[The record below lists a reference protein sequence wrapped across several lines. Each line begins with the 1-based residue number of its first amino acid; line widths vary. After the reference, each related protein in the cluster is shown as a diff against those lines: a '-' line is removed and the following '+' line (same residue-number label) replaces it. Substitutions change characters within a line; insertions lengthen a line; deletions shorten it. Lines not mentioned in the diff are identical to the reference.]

1 MPIAPP
7 ELPDPLTPPP
17 IPPVRVPAEPP
28 AWPIKTVGLA
38 LLMGFLA
45 QALAFRHQPGIGA
58 AAAGILLAIAL
69 QYGPSKTTPNRW
81 LVGAAVA
88 LFASVAIRSSE
99 TLVTLNLAAGMGT
112 LALATYSTLR
122 PVATWNVTQTV
133 LGIFSPI
140 LGAAAF
146 GPSIT
151 LRSMRGH
158 RIGGIARILIGIG
171 FGAPILLI
179 FAALFASADEVFSEF
194 IERVVSIEAI
204 GDVFEHGLWTLFVG
218 VGLVGLWAFSSRV
231 DKTLLDVERSPMGRS
246 VETATVL
253 VLLNAMFATF
263 LVIQVGYLFGGVDEN
278 PVTVAEHA
286 RRGFFELVSVASL
299 VLAVVLL
306 AGAVGHAA
314 PVRSRTVNRLSLTL
328 IGLTGLVLVS
338 AVQRMLSYWSA
349 FGLTE
354 LRLYTT
360 VFMLWVA
367 VALVAMWFAILR
379 ADTKPFVRVVLSVA
393 LALLLGLTLA
403 NPDRMITETNLA
415 RQGPIETDTAYLG
428 GLSWDRA
435 PVTVDYLITH
445 DLVCD
450 FRFRTDLDN
459 DMDRLNERL
468 SESWLSASWSST
480 RARTAYA
487 RLPPCP

>member
-7 ELPDPLTPPP
+7 ELPNTLTPPP
-17 IPPVRVPAEPP
+17 IPPVRVRAEPP

-38 LLMGFLA
+38 MLVGFLV

-58 AAAGILLAIAL
+58 AAAGTLVAVALLF
-69 QYGPSKTTPNRW
+69 GPSKTPPNRW
-81 LVGAAVA
+81 LVGASVA

-99 TLVTLNLAAGMGT
+99 VLVTLNLAAGMGAM
-112 LALATYSTLR
+112 ALATYSTLR

-133 LGIFSPI
+133 LGISAPI
-140 LGAAAF
+140 LGAGAF

-158 RIGGIARILIGIG
+158 RIGGISRVLIGIG
-171 FGAPILLI
+171 FGAPILLV

-194 IERVVSIEAI
+194 IQEIVSIEAI
-204 GDVFEHGLWTLFVG
+204 GDVFEHGFWTLLVG
-218 VGLVGLWAFSSRV
+218 AGLVGLWAFSSRV
-231 DKTLLDVERSPMGRS
+231 DKTLLDIERSPLGRS

-253 VLLNAMFATF
+253 ILLNAMFVTF
-263 LVIQVGYLFGGVDEN
+263 LVIQIGYLFGGVDEN
-278 PVTVAEHA
+278 PVTLAEHA

-306 AGAVGHAA
+306 ASAVGHNAA
-314 PVRSRTVNRLSLTL
+314 ARSRTVDGLSLTL
-328 IGLTGLVLVS
+328 IGLTGFVLVS
-338 AVQRMLSYWSA
+338 AVQRMLSYWGA

-367 VALVAMWFAILR
+367 VALVAMWIAILR
-379 ADTKPFVRVVLSVA
+379 ADTRPFVRVVLSVA
-393 LALLLGLTLA
+393 LALLLGMTIA

-415 RQGPIETDTAYLG
+415 RQGPLETDTAYLAT
-428 GLSWDRA
+428 LSWDRVPA
-435 PVTVDYLITH
+435 TVDYLVAR
-445 DLVCD
+445 DLACD
-450 FRFRTDLDN
+450 AHFRTDLAD

-468 SESWLSASWSST
+468 SESWLSASWSLA
-480 RARTAYA
+480 RAKAAYA
-487 RLPPCP
+487 QLPPCG